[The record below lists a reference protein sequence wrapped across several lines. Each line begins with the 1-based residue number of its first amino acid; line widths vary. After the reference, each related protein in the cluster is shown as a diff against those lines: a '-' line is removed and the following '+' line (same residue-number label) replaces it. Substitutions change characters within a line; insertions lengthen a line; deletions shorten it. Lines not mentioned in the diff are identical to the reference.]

1 MKQAELG
8 EYASDN
14 SPAAVAPRG
23 RHPGAFALGH
33 SQGVW
38 RWEGDNRGRGRLSE
52 FTAKERMDED
62 LQELDPSCRSLAESP
77 DARTINPVWESGHGR
92 DQVACDAALAHQS
105 ASVVTLVLRR
115 SNDFV
120 RQFMIFHSESCV
132 SECSADR
139 AAVCGHYLGRGPAV
153 VTLYE
158 HRGWAGPNRAA
169 ANVLQKVFGHESFE
183 QHFAGI
189 ILGEAHR
196 W

>member
-1 MKQAELG
+1 MLPIIHQQRWHLG
-8 EYASDN
+8 VDILEHLHSDTRRASG
-14 SPAAVAPRG
+14 AG
-23 RHPGAFALGH
+23 RVTIVGADDYPNLLPKREWMRICKNCILRAD
-33 SQGVW
+33 
-38 RWEGDNRGRGRLSE
+38 RWLKVLTPE
-52 FTAKERMDED
+52 
-62 LQELDPSCRSLAESP
+62 PS
-77 DARTINPVWESGHGR
+77 TPVWESGHGR

-169 ANVLQKVFGHESFE
+169 ANALQKVFGHESFE